1 MTIFNPSHSGGER
14 AARDLELLTEKN
26 IKAVINC
33 TDDLRWK
40 NQFTKKDNN
49 VKTFSFRNYH
59 DDRLSYYNFN
69 VAWWR
74 KYVGDSEVWTWQVT
88 PLSFISLF
96 QEGLAKFLS
105 PCISFIEAEL
115 AMGRSVLV
123 HCLAGAHRSLLTQ
136 STAKI
141 TWFYFYR
148 AGTTGIIC
156 LMHFAGLESHKV
168 WAFRFILFKHLYL
181 SFRQSWRQR
190 PWEASFSQLEIFNNY

>member
-1 MTIFNPSHSGGER
+1 MTILNPSHSGGER

-40 NQFTKKDNN
+40 QINLQQKYNN

-88 PLSFISLF
+88 PDTFISF
-96 QEGLAKFLS
+96 SQEGLAKFLS

-141 TWFYFYR
+141 TWFYFAEQEQR
-148 AGTTGIIC
+148 
-156 LMHFAGLESHKV
+156 GLYAWCTLLV
-168 WAFRFILFKHLYL
+168 
-181 SFRQSWRQR
+181 
-190 PWEASFSQLEIFNNY
+190 

>member
-1 MTIFNPSHSGGER
+1 MTSFTSHQRG
-14 AARDLELLTEKN
+14 
-26 IKAVINC
+26 AVSM
-33 TDDLRWK
+33 L
-40 NQFTKKDNN
+40 
-49 VKTFSFRNYH
+49 VKTTKYLDNFQSITFRRREGRQRLGASHREKHKSCYKLHWWPEVKKSIYIKRTTMSRHFHLFRNYH

-141 TWFYFYR
+141 WVD
-148 AGTTGIIC
+148 
-156 LMHFAGLESHKV
+156 L
-168 WAFRFILFKHLYL
+168 ILFTEQEQRGLYAWCTL
-181 SFRQSWRQR
+181 
-190 PWEASFSQLEIFNNY
+190 LV

>member
-1 MTIFNPSHSGGER
+1 MEAVSMLVKTTKYIDNFKSITFRRREGRQGLGASHR
-14 AARDLELLTEKN
+14 EKH
-26 IKAVINC
+26 KSCYKLHWWPEVKRIN
-33 TDDLRWK
+33 LQQK
-40 NQFTKKDNN
+40 YNN

-88 PLSFISLF
+88 PDTFISF
-96 QEGLAKFLS
+96 SQEGLAKFLS

-136 STAKI
+136 STPKI
-141 TWFYFYR
+141 TWFYFAEQEQR
-148 AGTTGIIC
+148 
-156 LMHFAGLESHKV
+156 GLYAWCTLLV
-168 WAFRFILFKHLYL
+168 
-181 SFRQSWRQR
+181 
-190 PWEASFSQLEIFNNY
+190 